1 MWYSLRSH
9 PKNLKIVENRRT
21 SSENFFWAMS
31 WISFK
36 IHLIHPKFD
45 GDHES
50 VSYFDL
56 SSIVEEISVCSG
68 VLLAKIEFSN
78 CLKVKSELYS
88 PYSFFQFKHSLRNK
102 GVVY

>member
-1 MWYSLRSH
+1 
-9 PKNLKIVENRRT
+9 
-21 SSENFFWAMS
+21 MS

-36 IHLIHPKFD
+36 LHLIHPKFD

-56 SSIVEEISVCSG
+56 SSIVEEISVCG
-68 VLLAKIEFSN
+68 VLPAKIEFLN

-88 PYSFFQFKHSLRNK
+88 PYSFFQFKHSLSK
-102 GVVY
+102 EEVVY

>member
-1 MWYSLRSH
+1 
-9 PKNLKIVENRRT
+9 
-21 SSENFFWAMS
+21 MS

-36 IHLIHPKFD
+36 LHHIDPKFD

-56 SSIVEEISVCSG
+56 SSIVEEISVCG
-68 VLLAKIEFSN
+68 VLPAKIEFSN

-88 PYSFFQFKHSLRNK
+88 PYSFFQFKHSLNK
-102 GVVY
+102 EEVVYLRFIRV